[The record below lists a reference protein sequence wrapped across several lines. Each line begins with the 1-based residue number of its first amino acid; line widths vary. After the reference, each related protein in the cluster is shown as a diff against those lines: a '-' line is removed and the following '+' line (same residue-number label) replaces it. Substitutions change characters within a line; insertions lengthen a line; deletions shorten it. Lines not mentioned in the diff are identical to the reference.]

1 MSALPVNRKPRA
13 AERIRTPTLRTG
25 ILVGTD
31 VLSASISATI
41 GLFTTPTSS
50 NIGRPWWIGVLFVGA
65 VITLLALHSAYRN
78 RLRNSLLD
86 YMGPLQASV
95 AEAGILLIGILLP
108 GGVSLHGER
117 SGAVFRICIC
127 AAILMPIGRFIYLRR
142 QRILRRNHLLTTPTL
157 IVGNGMVAGQLLD
170 RLHSRPEYGLN
181 PVGILD
187 DEPWLDTSGGTQPD
201 VPYLGTPQNIE
212 EAIRQTGAECI
223 VIAFSRTRDELLTL
237 AIRAGHRHGLQVW
250 VVPRMFDTM
259 SERLQVDHVGGL
271 PLIKLPHTDQKN
283 WQFVVK
289 HTLDR
294 IAAAVVLLL
303 ISPMLL
309 LIAVLVKLSSPGPIF
324 YVQPRVGRN
333 GRVFNCLKFR
343 TMRDPSASDPEFHIE
358 KGTAPGGVEGVDRR
372 TRIGRILRASS
383 LDELPQFINVLR
395 GEMSL
400 VGPRPERPEFV
411 ELFDSEI
418 RRYGER
424 HRVKAGITGWA
435 QVHNLRGQTPIG
447 ERADWDNYYIENWSL
462 GLDLRILL
470 LTIPS
475 LFHRIE

>member
-1 MSALPVNRKPRA
+1 MVPKVTSKWTAV
-13 AERIRTPTLRTG
+13 ERIRTPTLRTG

-31 VLSASISATI
+31 VLSASISAAFGVLTAPI
-41 GLFTTPTSS
+41 S
-50 NIGRPWWIGVLFVGA
+50 NDIGRPWWMGVLFVGA
-65 VITLLALHSAYRN
+65 VIALLWLHSAYRI
-78 RLRNSLLD
+78 RLRNSVLD

-95 AEAGILLIGILLP
+95 AEAGMLLIGSLLP
-108 GGVSLHGER
+108 EGVSLDGER
-117 SGAVFRICIC
+117 IEAVFRIWIC
-127 AAILMPIGRFIYLRR
+127 AAILMPLGRFVYLTAQRTLRR
-142 QRILRRNHLLTTPTL
+142 KHFLTTPTL
-157 IVGNGMVAGQLLD
+157 IVGNGMVAGQLMG
-170 RLHSRPEYGLN
+170 RLQSHPEYGLN

-187 DEPWLDTSGGTQPD
+187 DEPWFDTSGGTQPY
-201 VPYLGTPQNIE
+201 VPFLGTPRKIE

-223 VIAFSRTRDELLTL
+223 VIAFSRTRDEVLTE

-250 VVPRMFDTM
+250 VVPRMFDTT
-259 SERLQVDHVGGL
+259 SERLLVDHVGGL
-271 PLIKLPHTDQKN
+271 PLIMLPHTDQKN

-289 HTLDR
+289 YALDR
-294 IAAAVVLLL
+294 LAAAVVLLL
-303 ISPMLL
+303 ISPIFLI
-309 LIAVLVKLSSPGPIF
+309 IAVLVKLSSPGPIF
-324 YVQPRVGRN
+324 YAQPRVGRN
-333 GRVFNCLKFR
+333 DRVFNCLKFR
-343 TMRDPSASDPEFHIE
+343 TMREQSASDPEFHIK
-358 KGTAPGGVEGVDRR
+358 KGSAPGGVEGADRR
-372 TRIGRILRASS
+372 TKIGKILRASS

-411 ELFDSEI
+411 ELFDSQI

-435 QVHNLRGQTPIG
+435 QVHNLRGQTPIA

-462 GLDLRILL
+462 GLDLKILL

>member
-1 MSALPVNRKPRA
+1 MNRKWIA
-13 AERIRTPTLRTG
+13 IERIRTPALRTG
-25 ILVGTD
+25 ILVATD
-31 VLSASISATI
+31 MLSASMAAAI
-41 GLFTTPTSS
+41 GLLTTPTPP
-50 NIGRPWWIGVLFVGA
+50 NVGRPWWMGVLFVGA
-65 VITLLALHSAYRN
+65 VIALLSLHSAYRI

-95 AEAGILLIGILLP
+95 AEAGMLLLGSLLP
-108 GGVSLHGER
+108 EGVSLHGER
-117 SGAVFRICIC
+117 TGVVFRIWIC
-127 AAILMPIGRFIYLRR
+127 AAILMPLGRFIYLLA
-142 QRILRRNHLLTTPTL
+142 QRMLRRKDLLTTPTL
-157 IVGNGMVAGQLLD
+157 IVGNGMVAGQLMD
-170 RLHSRPEYGLN
+170 RLKSHPEYGLH

-187 DEPWLDTSGGTQPD
+187 EEPWFDTTEGTRSD
-201 VPYLGTPQNIE
+201 VPYLGTPQDIE
-212 EAIRQTGAECI
+212 EAIRNTGAECI

-271 PLIKLPHTDQKN
+271 PLIKLPHTAQKN

-289 HTLDR
+289 YALDR
-294 IAAAVVLLL
+294 LAAAVVLLL
-303 ISPMLL
+303 ISPIML

-324 YVQPRVGRN
+324 YIQPRVGRN

-343 TMRDPSASDPEFHIE
+343 TMREQSDSDPEFNIK
-358 KGTAPGGVEGVDRR
+358 KGSAPGGVEGVDRR
-372 TRIGRILRASS
+372 TKIGRILRASS
-383 LDELPQFINVLR
+383 LDELPQFINVLK

-411 ELFDSEI
+411 ELFDSQI

-435 QVHNLRGQTPIG
+435 QVHNLRGQTPIA

-462 GLDLRILL
+462 GLDLKILL